1 MCWSPQATRRTGRGG
16 RSQQVGHTRH
26 KSFHTKQKHLITKQ
40 KIKRNKKN
48 QELLNLI
55 KLPDTIS
62 SKNDVYYFKLSE
74 AKINFITDKS
84 VSSKTLFLQSKNIIK
99 KDIYNKII
107 IIENADP
114 GYDFLFTHKVNAIIT
129 KYGGPNSHLAIRCEE
144 LQIPAAIGVGNL
156 FDRLNYR
163 SVPDFIDLS
172 YKGYHWFIFN
182 VADIFITI
190 GILCLILF
198 EFIDYKKV
206 SNDRSN

>member
-1 MCWSPQATRRTGRGG
+1 MKNEKINKILKGILLILFVFFFDR
-16 RSQQVGHTRH
+16 
-26 KSFHTKQKHLITKQ
+26 ITK
-40 KIKRNKKN
+40 I
-48 QELLNLI
+48 LILNI
-55 KLPDTIS
+55 AEETGK
-62 SKNDVYYFKLSE
+62 V
-74 AKINFITDKS
+74 
-84 VSSKTLFLQSKNIIK
+84 
-99 KDIYNKII
+99 DIYINSFISFYLVWNKGIGFGLLSFDEESIYNSITFLIVFINLVII
-107 IIENADP
+107 YLIYNEKGLKI
-114 GYDFLFTHKVNAIIT
+114 YFLILIL
-129 KYGGPNSHLAIRCEE
+129 GGSL
-144 LQIPAAIGVGNL
+144 GNL